1 MKRTDEPT
9 KSKSLE
15 GKFYL
20 KTVAK
25 LLSEKPEDI
34 SVVDLGGSLFNSRIA
49 YYDDTTKTIYLIESS
64 DGGINLIT
72 IKMMKE
78 KNEKPLNIYNLIP
91 VTDSVKINQNED
103 ELKRLLFDS
112 IRKDFEDSTL
122 SDNLKKDDFVP
133 FVKNYLKSINI
144 KVDEGYKSIL
154 FLLELGL
161 KAKDVRKSENFM
173 KYLQKVT
180 LEQFDYLKENPLDNK
195 FFFPSIL
202 ILFEIDDIMSGNLSD
217 EVADFVEKSGIKTLL
232 ESDWFGIDIQLHFI
246 LKEMARLGYLKKKYF
261 SNNPERIISTEKATK
276 YISTVERYELMDYNF
291 LKESPFCRS
300 DIYTMFNKR
309 EELPD
314 IFYKFFK
321 EEKKILG
328 KTRSIR
334 CCDYFSKENKS
345 LSLLELHKKKIFS
358 VTFDYEEGNPL
369 NESGALSEV
378 YFKKNVLSKLKNK
391 GAKFSDVLKNYYK
404 LISNEHIDFF
414 LYKYDQSYLRD
425 TIDGIIEEAKSDLRE
440 DLEKEFSLERE
451 DLERTIQYKDD
462 EVDSLNQE
470 IDDLRDEISRL
481 ES

>member
-1 MKRTDEPT
+1 M
-9 KSKSLE
+9 
-15 GKFYL
+15 
-20 KTVAK
+20 
-25 LLSEKPEDI
+25 
-34 SVVDLGGSLFNSRIA
+34 
-49 YYDDTTKTIYLIESS
+49 
-64 DGGINLIT
+64 
-72 IKMMKE
+72 
-78 KNEKPLNIYNLIP
+78 
-91 VTDSVKINQNED
+91 
-103 ELKRLLFDS
+103 
-112 IRKDFEDSTL
+112 
-122 SDNLKKDDFVP
+122 
-133 FVKNYLKSINI
+133 
-144 KVDEGYKSIL
+144 
-154 FLLELGL
+154 
-161 KAKDVRKSENFM
+161 
-173 KYLQKVT
+173 
-180 LEQFDYLKENPLDNK
+180 
-195 FFFPSIL
+195 
-202 ILFEIDDIMSGNLSD
+202 
-217 EVADFVEKSGIKTLL
+217 
-232 ESDWFGIDIQLHFI
+232 
-246 LKEMARLGYLKKKYF
+246 KKKYF
-261 SNNPERIISTEKATK
+261 SNNPERVVSTEKATK
-276 YISTVERYELMDYNF
+276 YLNTVERYELMDYNF
-291 LKESPFCRS
+291 LKESPFCPS

-358 VTFDYEEGNPL
+358 VTFDYEDGNPL

-378 YFKKNVLSKLKNK
+378 YLKEKILSKLKDK
-391 GAKFSDVLKNYYK
+391 GAKFSDVLKNYYN

-462 EVDSLNQE
+462 EIDSLNQE